1 MILRQVNTIS
11 DKCPFHKCNGDGLV
25 GYIFLENG
33 EEVERWG
40 NCECLGVQNQPKIR
54 KQAKIPLEFKDCTV
68 NGFDTSLYQDQV
80 TAKAAK
86 KAAGNF
92 VLKFISFK
100 QQGKGL
106 YLYSKKK
113 GSGKTRLACSIAN
126 ALIQTQSIQV
136 KFLRTLDLLDM
147 IKDTYKKIVVY
158 PKKKSLIVS
167 NNVKCLYWTI
177 LEQKSLQNGYVVY
190 F

>member
-113 GSGKTRLACSIAN
+113 EVVKLALL
-126 ALIQTQSIQV
+126 AL
-136 KFLRTLDLLDM
+136 
-147 IKDTYKKIVVY
+147 
-158 PKKKSLIVS
+158 
-167 NNVKCLYWTI
+167 
-177 LEQKSLQNGYVVY
+177 
-190 F
+190 